1 MGFLLKWSFM
11 LCIKDAFLLF
21 VDFHQFLSMKLWRTH
36 GHRACIF
43 CLHSA
48 WARSDLVMGTGLIP
62 LLSSLLHSDAQVPV
76 LWHLFQSLGAMNL
89 LLLELSDLL
98 VGMNLCKIFSSGFPT
113 QLSTKPC
120 AMRDPKKRDLCL
132 PLWLWHQTTVF
143 RLCLQLLLFWLSGLS
158 VFVCLFVCGWF
169 MSLVI
174 HSE

>member
-120 AMRDPKKRDLCL
+120 AMRDPKKGTYVSLCGCDIKPQCSGSACNFSFSGFQDYLCL
-132 PLWLWHQTTVF
+132 
-143 RLCLQLLLFWLSGLS
+143 
-158 VFVCLFVCGWF
+158 FVCLFVVDLC
-169 MSLVI
+169 L
-174 HSE
+174 